1 MLKLQIENPEQI
13 IYNNGLLILTIL
25 GGVKLEGLDRLRV
38 TLKIELPDSP
48 QPPLRHNLDLYN
60 DTQVEK
66 LVRRTAERLETG
78 TSIIAASLAE
88 LTEQLEL
95 YRLQEIKQQATEP
108 QAKPLTEGERQTA
121 IENLQAA
128 NLM

>member
-1 MLKLQIENPEQI
+1 MHKLQIETPEQI
-13 IYNNGLLILTIL
+13 VYNNGLLILTIL

-66 LVRRTAERLETG
+66 LVRRAAERLEIG
-78 TSIIAASLAE
+78 TSVIAASLAE
-88 LTEQLEL
+88 LTGQLEM
-95 YRLQEIKQQATEP
+95 YRLQEIKQQATEIT
-108 QAKPLTEGERQTA
+108 ARPLTAGEQEA
-121 IENLQAA
+121 AVEHLKAA